1 MVSPGPT
8 RLIAREM
15 VRSGAARVPAAESLP
30 VGLTNQA
37 RPVAAAPVVKLQVWA
52 DASAL
57 PAVSVMPTPSVAVCA
72 VDAARAAAGVK
83 LAERLLRE
91 PHLAAGDWNFG
102 PPSDEVVTVAQAS
115 ASEKVAVS
123 APVVDTPVAPAL
135 GEVELRVG
143 RVVSERV
150 KVAVTDRAALML
162 TVQVVALPVQAPDQ
176 PVKAEPVAAAAVS
189 VTEVPAV

>member
-8 RLIAREM
+8 RLIARLM
-15 VRSGAARVPAAESLP
+15 VRRGAARVPAAESLP
-30 VGLTNQA
+30 LLLTNQA

-83 LAERLLRE
+83 VAVLPEQLTVPATA
-91 PHLAAGDWNFG
+91 PAAVLTLKL
-102 PPSDEVVTVAQAS
+102 EVVTVAQAS

-135 GEVELRVG
+135 GEV
-143 RVVSERV
+143 
-150 KVAVTDRAALML
+150 
-162 TVQVVALPVQAPDQ
+162 
-176 PVKAEPVAAAAVS
+176 
-189 VTEVPAV
+189 